1 VLARKSLWNG
11 DESQASSVYLDLNP
25 YHRSQHADGASPF
38 TQAVQVAF
46 ALQEALIEFD
56 EQGGWPARGRAYSGR
71 AATIADCLSD
81 LGVTTLLTRDE
92 YSAVLWSYE
101 LPDGWTYAG
110 VHDALKKDGFVI
122 YGGQGDLGS
131 RIFRI
136 AHMGDITDADL
147 ERLCRALDTCFSGAA
162 R

>member
-1 VLARKSLWNG
+1 MSLA
-11 DESQASSVYLDLNP
+11 A
-25 YHRSQHADGASPF
+25 
-38 TQAVQVAF
+38 
-46 ALQEALIEFD
+46 
-56 EQGGWPARGRAYSGR
+56 RAYSGR

-147 ERLCRALDTCFSGAA
+147 KRLCRALDTCFSGAA